1 MGNLVAMKA
10 LRGAGMWEQI
20 SLFQDFTEEEQQQ
33 LQRLGCMRRQ
43 KFDKNQR
50 IFHMGDLIQEM
61 GVLLTGSINIENVD
75 VWGNKSILGHFTA
88 GQTFAETY
96 ALCGEMVMVD
106 VVTAEVSEV
115 LFSLGFTAANSTSTS
130 NPFLFFD
137 YIELEKAVYKSSI
150 GTGRE
155 SPMMENVLT
164 GREVVYNL
172 SGIRVPKLQKG
183 INIVKYADGSIKK
196 VFVR

>member
-1 MGNLVAMKA
+1 MTEW
-10 LRGAGMWEQI
+10 LRLIRENGISGQWE
-20 SLFQDFTEEEQQQ
+20 SFRFW
-33 LQRLGCMRRQ
+33 
-43 KFDKNQR
+43 KFPR
-50 IFHMGDLIQEM
+50 F
-61 GVLLTGSINIENVD
+61 
-75 VWGNKSILGHFTA
+75 F
-88 GQTFAETY
+88 
-96 ALCGEMVMVD
+96 
-106 VVTAEVSEV
+106 
-115 LFSLGFTAANSTSTS
+115 FSLGFTAANSTSTS

-196 VFVR
+196 VFCPVSFEKISRVHQWECTYMVAFPPFAYRIYRTVPMDSRYVMGKSR

>member
-1 MGNLVAMKA
+1 MNFLE
-10 LRGAGMWEQI
+10 LP
-20 SLFQDFTEEEQQQ
+20 LFQSLSDQELEQMKTS
-33 LQRLGCMRRQ
+33 GCLRTASY
-43 KFDKNQR
+43 KKNDI
-50 IFHMGDLIQEM
+50 IFS
-61 GVLLTGSINIENVD
+61 TGSTVSEIGIVLSGSVNVENID
-75 VWGNKSILGHFTA
+75 FWGNKSILGNMNEGHI
-88 GQTFAETY
+88 FAETY

>member
-1 MGNLVAMKA
+1 MRAMITGASSGIGRDIAINLAK
-10 LRGAGMWEQI
+10 L
-20 SLFQDFTEEEQQQ
+20 DY
-33 LQRLGCMRRQ
+33 
-43 KFDKNQR
+43 
-50 IFHMGDLIQEM
+50 DLILVGREREA
-61 GVLLTGSINIENVD
+61 LENVKNIIGD
-75 VWGNKSILGHFTA
+75 KVKIKI
-88 GQTFAETY
+88 
-96 ALCGEMVMVD
+96 VVVD
-106 VVTAEVSEV
+106 LSNLQKVKELYV
-115 LFSLGFTAANSTSTS
+115 LTRN
-130 NPFLFFD
+130 D
-137 YIELEKAVYKSSI
+137 DIDLEKAVYKSSI